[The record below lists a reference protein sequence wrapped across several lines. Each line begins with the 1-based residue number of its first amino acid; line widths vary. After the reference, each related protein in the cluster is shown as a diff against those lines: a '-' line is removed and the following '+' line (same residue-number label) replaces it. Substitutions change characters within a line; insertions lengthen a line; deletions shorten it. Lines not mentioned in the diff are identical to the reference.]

1 MAEEQRT
8 LNHEKWMS
16 EALDLA
22 ASALSRGVFPVGCVL
37 VSGDLIVGS
46 GVRSHTMPEDV
57 NELDHAEV
65 CALRDWI
72 ERGRPLGHGN
82 DTDITAY
89 CNLEPCLM
97 CLGALI
103 LNGIKRIVYAYEDV
117 MGGATGLDFSRPMTG
132 AAGTDGG
139 FFNDNLYAKRRI
151 EILGGIK
158 RKESL
163 ALFKSFFSDPAQ
175 SYWRESLLYK
185 YTLENCKRS
194 RNVEIRN

>member
-8 LNHEKWMS
+8 LKHDKWMS

-22 ASALSRGVFPVGCVL
+22 ANALSRGVFPVGCVL
-37 VSGDLIVGS
+37 VSGDSLVGS
-46 GVRSHTMPEDV
+46 GARSHTMPEDV

-97 CLGALI
+97 CFGALI
-103 LNGIKRIVYAYEDV
+103 LNGINRIVYAYEDV
-117 MGGATGLDFSRPMTG
+117 MGGATGMDLSRPMTG
-132 AAGTDGG
+132 AAGPVGG
-139 FFNDNLYAKRRI
+139 LFNDNLYAESRI

-163 ALFKSFFSDPAQ
+163 ALFKMFFSDPAQ
-175 SYWRESLLYK
+175 SYWKDSLLYK
-185 YTLENCKRS
+185 YTLENL
-194 RNVEIRN
+194 

>member
-1 MAEEQRT
+1 MAEEQGN
-8 LNHEKWMS
+8 LNHERWMS

-22 ASALSRGVFPVGCVL
+22 SIALSRGDFPVGCVL
-37 VSGDLIVGS
+37 VSGDTIVGS
-46 GVRSHTMPEDV
+46 GIRSHTRPGDM

-65 CALRDWI
+65 SALRDWM
-72 ERGRPLGHGN
+72 ERGYPARHMDGGA
-82 DTDITAY
+82 DITAY

-117 MGGATGLDFSRPMTG
+117 MGGATGLDFSGPLTG
-132 AAGTDGG
+132 AAGPAGS
-139 FFNDNLYAKRRI
+139 FFDIKSDNLYAGSRI

-163 ALFKSFFSDPAQ
+163 ALFKRFFSDPAQ
-175 SYWRESLLYK
+175 SYWKDSLLYK
-185 YTLENCKRS
+185 YTLKLP
-194 RNVEIRN
+194 

>member
-1 MAEEQRT
+1 
-8 LNHEKWMS
+8 MS

-22 ASALSRGVFPVGCVL
+22 ANALSNGVFPVGCVL
-37 VSGDLIVGS
+37 VSGNMIVGS
-46 GVRSHTMPEDV
+46 GVRSHTMPGDV

-72 ERGRPLGHGN
+72 ERGHPLGHGEN
-82 DTDITAY
+82 TGITAY

-97 CLGALI
+97 CFGALI

-132 AAGTDGG
+132 AAGPVGSL
-139 FFNDNLYAKRRI
+139 FNDNLYAESRI

-158 RKESL
+158 RRESL
-163 ALFKSFFSDPAQ
+163 ALFKRFFSDPAQ
-175 SYWRESLLYK
+175 SYWRDSLLYK
-185 YTLENCKRS
+185 YTLEPGLSGSTFTER
-194 RNVEIRN
+194 

>member
-1 MAEEQRT
+1 VAEEQRT

-16 EALDLA
+16 GALDLA
-22 ASALSRGVFPVGCVL
+22 ASALSRGNFPVGCVL
-37 VSGDLIVGS
+37 VSGDMLVGS
-46 GVRSHTMPEDV
+46 GVRSHTRPGDM

-65 CALRDWI
+65 SALRDWI
-72 ERGRPLGHGN
+72 DRGRPLGHGD

-117 MGGATGLDFSRPMTG
+117 MGGATGLNFSRPLTG
-132 AAGTDGG
+132 AAGTVGG
-139 FFNDNLYAKRRI
+139 LFDIKNDNLYIENRV

-158 RKESL
+158 RRESL
-163 ALFKSFFSDPAQ
+163 ALFKRFFSDPAQ
-175 SYWRESLLYK
+175 SYWRDSLLYK
-185 YTLENCKRS
+185 YTLELS
-194 RNVEIRN
+194 

>member
-1 MAEEQRT
+1 MAGEQRI
-8 LNHEKWMS
+8 LNHGKWMS
-16 EALDLA
+16 KALDLA
-22 ASALSRGVFPVGCVL
+22 ESALAKGDFPVGCVL
-37 VSGDLIVGS
+37 VSGDTIVGT
-46 GVRSHTMPEDV
+46 GARSHTMPGDM

-65 CALRDWI
+65 CALRDWF
-72 ERGRPLGHGN
+72 ERGCPLGHG
-82 DTDITAY
+82 DDAGITAY

-132 AAGTDGG
+132 AAGPVGS
-139 FFNDNLYAKRRI
+139 FFNDNLYAESRI

-163 ALFKSFFSDPAQ
+163 ALFKMFFSDPAQ
-175 SYWRESLLYK
+175 SYWRDSLLYK
-185 YTLENCKRS
+185 YTLENL
-194 RNVEIRN
+194 

>member
-22 ASALSRGVFPVGCVL
+22 ASALSRDVFPVGCVL

-46 GVRSHTMPEDV
+46 GVRSHTIPGDI

-72 ERGRPLGHGN
+72 VKGRILGHGD

-97 CLGALI
+97 CIGALI
-103 LNGIKRIVYAYEDV
+103 LNGIKRIVYAYEDI
-117 MGGATGLDFSRPMTG
+117 MGGATGLDFSRPLTG
-132 AAGTDGG
+132 AAGTVGG
-139 FFNDNLYAKRRI
+139 FFNDNLYAESRI

-158 RKESL
+158 RRESL
-163 ALFKSFFSDPAQ
+163 ALFKRFFSDPAQ
-175 SYWRESLLYK
+175 SYWRDSLLYK
-185 YTLENCKRS
+185 YTLELS
-194 RNVEIRN
+194 